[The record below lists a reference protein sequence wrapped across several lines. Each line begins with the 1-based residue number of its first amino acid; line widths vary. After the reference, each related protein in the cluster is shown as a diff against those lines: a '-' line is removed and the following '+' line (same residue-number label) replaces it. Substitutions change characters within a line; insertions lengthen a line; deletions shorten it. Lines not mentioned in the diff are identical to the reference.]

1 MPNSYGSGNVS
12 LSKSTLKDTKEDIR
26 INQLLPEEVLRD
38 KTKLQELLQAYYKFL
53 NIDQFNF
60 TETKTFTDLITENDA
75 TFRIEDPE
83 LKNNQ
88 FFQSGSTSSMTIA
101 YEETI
106 LVNGQNVVL
115 NQTVTHP
122 IIFTGNN
129 RNVFIVNGNN
139 LPSTLEKS
147 TIPRG
152 KTFRVKSTTANP
164 FSVAAHPNNPSGGTI
179 DLNGKTATLTTVVTT
194 HVGPGPSYVLNEIER
209 NIDIDRNDEIYLDK
223 IQKEIAP
230 ILPRNATTEKR
241 TLYKQIIDFYKLRGS
256 EDSLKTFFR
265 IVFNEEI
272 EIEFPID
279 KTLIPSS
286 GRWEENSNLVLGGQY
301 LDNKG
306 QVSNNIKLHDGN
318 KFQKFSYVV
327 KGGVQLD
334 NWKDAF
340 KKLVHPAGFK
350 FFGEILIL
358 LALVNNGNPA
368 TQRTTSPFRKTLP
381 TIDGISRQLFSA
393 MPFRVPGVIGI
404 EDVPVL
410 IEAFASFF
418 TPSID
423 VIRGQIANIQLNF
436 TGGQLNLMTANPPGV
451 QIINPGS
458 GYIALPSITFTSNS
472 GATNPV
478 ISFGSSASD
487 LTADGGIDPDKITIV
502 PDGSGNPQRGA
513 NITSIL
519 ASIEAPKNASNVD
532 MTGKIVSLRLHGL
545 ADKIY
550 NSAPTLSFSAPTQK
564 DSSGNLIGTTAQGV
578 FTLDGEGEISGFN
591 LTNNGSGYILDPT
604 ISLTT
609 GSQNEDRVKE
619 DLVKNI
625 ISLNH
630 QGTLAE
636 GNFRT
641 NINNNYINNKRSNLT
656 TRLYNRNTEISHFGS
671 KTIENLSVND
681 INSISTKTFINIE

>member
-1 MPNSYGSGNVS
+1 MPDDYSSGSLKLN
-12 LSKSTLKDTKEDIR
+12 KNTLNQTKEDIR
-26 INQLLPEEVLRD
+26 LGQLIPADILKD
-38 KTKLQELLQAYYKFL
+38 KTKLQQLLKAYYKFL
-53 NIDQFNF
+53 NIDEF
-60 TETKTFTDLITENDA
+60 TYLTTESFEDTILDNKA
-75 TFRIEDPE
+75 VFRISDPE
-83 LKNNQ
+83 LKNNK
-88 FFQSGSTSSMTIA
+88 FFQDPSGTVTTVKITNTDGSVPPDPDNVLDAQGFLVADADNIVISNGNDLPESLTQDTIA
-101 YEETI
+101 
-106 LVNGQNVVL
+106 
-115 NQTVTHP
+115 
-122 IIFTGNN
+122 
-129 RNVFIVNGNN
+129 
-139 LPSTLEKS
+139 
-147 TIPRG
+147 RG
-152 KTFRVKSTTANP
+152 KTLTINNIPARPFTA
-164 FSVAAHPNNPSGGTI
+164 F
-179 DLNGKTATLTTVVTT
+179 NGMKATVTTVVVNYT
-194 HVGPGPSYVLNEIER
+194 GPGPSYVLNEIER
-209 NIDIDRNDEIYLDK
+209 NIDIDEADSIYLDK

-230 ILPRNATTEKR
+230 ILPRNVTVDKR

-256 EDSLKTFFR
+256 EDAIKTFFR
-265 IVFNEEI
+265 IVFNDIAEVET
-272 EIEFPID
+272 PID

-286 GRWEENSNLVLGGQY
+286 GKWEPNANIAGGGQY
-301 LDNKG
+301 LNNKG
-306 QVSNNIKLHDGN
+306 FLSDNIKIHDSDR
-318 KFQKFSYVV
+318 FHKFSYVV
-327 KGGVQLD
+327 KSGQTID
-334 NWKDAF
+334 KWRNAF

-358 LALVNNGNPA
+358 LQLVNAGNPA
-368 TQRTTSPFRKTLP
+368 TQRLSAPFRKTLP
-381 TIDGISRQLFSA
+381 QIGDTQRELFSA
-393 MPFRVPGVIGI
+393 MAYRPPGVIGI
-404 EDVPVL
+404 EDIPVL
-410 IEAFASFF
+410 VEAFAASFGPGI
-418 TPSID
+418 TA
-423 VIRGQIANIQLNF
+423 IRGEVANIQLNF

-487 LTADGGIDPDKITIV
+487 LTADGGIDPDKITISNR
-502 PDGSGNPQRGA
+502 GSS
-513 NITSIL
+513 ITSIL

-578 FTLDGEGEISGFN
+578 FTLDAEGEISGFN

-619 DLVKNI
+619 DLIKKI

>member
-1 MPNSYGSGNVS
+1 MPDDYSSGSLKLN
-12 LSKSTLKDTKEDIR
+12 KNTLNQTKEDIR
-26 INQLLPEEVLRD
+26 LGQLIPADILKD
-38 KTKLQELLQAYYKFL
+38 KTKLQQLLKAYYKFL
-53 NIDQFNF
+53 NIDEF
-60 TETKTFTDLITENDA
+60 TYLTTESFEDTILDNKA
-75 TFRIEDPE
+75 VFRISDPE
-83 LKNNQ
+83 LKNNK
-88 FFQSGSTSSMTIA
+88 FFQDPSGTVTTVKITNTDGSVPPDPDNVLDAQGFLVADADNIVISNGNDLPESLTQDTIA
-101 YEETI
+101 
-106 LVNGQNVVL
+106 
-115 NQTVTHP
+115 
-122 IIFTGNN
+122 
-129 RNVFIVNGNN
+129 
-139 LPSTLEKS
+139 
-147 TIPRG
+147 RG
-152 KTFRVKSTTANP
+152 KTLTINNITNRPFTA
-164 FSVAAHPNNPSGGTI
+164 F
-179 DLNGKTATLTTVVTT
+179 NGMKATVTTVVVNYT
-194 HVGPGPSYVLNEIER
+194 GPGPSYVLNEIER
-209 NIDIDRNDEIYLDK
+209 NIDIDEADSIYLDK

-230 ILPRNATTEKR
+230 ILPRNVTVDKR

-256 EDSLKTFFR
+256 EDAIKTFFR
-265 IVFNEEI
+265 IVFNDIAEVET
-272 EIEFPID
+272 PID

-286 GRWEENSNLVLGGQY
+286 GKWEPNANIAGGGQY
-301 LDNKG
+301 LNNKG
-306 QVSNNIKLHDGN
+306 FLSDNIKIHDSDR
-318 KFQKFSYVV
+318 FHKFSYVV
-327 KGGVQLD
+327 KSGQTID
-334 NWKDAF
+334 KWKNAF

-358 LALVNNGNPA
+358 LQLVNAGNPA
-368 TQRTTSPFRKTLP
+368 TQRLSAPFRKTLP
-381 TIDGISRQLFSA
+381 QIGDTQRELFSA
-393 MPFRVPGVIGI
+393 MAYRPPGVIGI
-404 EDVPVL
+404 EDIPVL
-410 IEAFASFF
+410 VEAFAASFGPGI
-418 TPSID
+418 TA
-423 VIRGQIANIQLNF
+423 IRGEVANIQLNF

-578 FTLDGEGEISGFN
+578 FTLDAEGEISGFN

>member
-1 MPNSYGSGNVS
+1 MPNSYGSGNIS
-12 LSKSTLKDTKEDIR
+12 LSKSTLKDTREDIR

-38 KTKLQELLQAYYKFL
+38 KTKLKELLEAYYKFL

-83 LKNNQ
+83 LKNNK
-88 FFQSGSTSSMTIA
+88 FFQQGSTSTMTIA
-101 YEETI
+101 YDETI
-106 LVNGQNVVL
+106 LVNGENVVL
-115 NQTVTHP
+115 QQTKNIPLV
-122 IIFTGNN
+122 FTGQNA
-129 RNVFIVNGNN
+129 NVSIVNGNN
-139 LPSTLEKS
+139 LPDTLEKS
-147 TIPRG
+147 TVARG
-152 KTFRVKSTTANP
+152 KTFRVKSTGISPFTATP
-164 FSVAAHPNNPSGGTI
+164 HANNPIQTPI
-179 DLNGKTATLTTVVTT
+179 DLNGKVATLTTIVVT

-265 IVFNEEI
+265 IVFNEDI

-286 GRWEENSNLVLGGQY
+286 GRWEPNSNLVSGGQY

-358 LALVNNGNPA
+358 LALVNNGNPD
-368 TQRTTSPFRKTLP
+368 TQRASSPFRKTLP

-451 QIINPGS
+451 QVINRGS

-478 ISFGSSASD
+478 ISFGGSASD

-502 PDGSGNPQRGA
+502 NDGGGNPQRGA
-513 NITSIL
+513 NITSIV
-519 ASIEAPKNASNVD
+519 ASVAGPKNASNVD
-532 MTGKIVSLRLHGL
+532 MTGKIVNLRLFGQ
-545 ADKIY
+545 ANKVY
-550 NSAPTLSFSAPTQK
+550 SSAPVIQFTAPTAK
-564 DSSGNLIGTTAQGV
+564 DADGNLTGTTATA
-578 FTLDGEGEISGFN
+578 TLQLDSEGEISGFTI
-591 LTNNGSGYILDPT
+591 TNPGSGYILDPDVNL
-604 ISLTT
+604 IT
-609 GSQNEDRVKE
+609 GSQNEDRVQE
-619 DLVKNI
+619 DFVKQI
-625 ISLNH
+625 LSLNH
-630 QGTLAE
+630 QGNLHDGTH
-636 GNFRT
+636 RT
-641 NINNNYINNKRSNLT
+641 IINNSMRKRQGSNAT
-656 TRLYNRNTEISHFGS
+656 TRLYNRNA
-671 KTIENLSVND
+671 TIEAFGTEEIQNFDAND
-681 INSISTKTFINIE
+681 INNIDIQTYINIE

>member
-75 TFRIEDPE
+75 TFRIEDPD

-129 RNVFIVNGNN
+129 ANVSIVNGNN
-139 LPSTLEKS
+139 LPATLEKS
-147 TIPRG
+147 TVARG
-152 KTFRVKSTTANP
+152 KTFRVVSTTANP
-164 FSVAAHPNNPSGGTI
+164 FTVAAHPNNPSGGTI

-286 GRWEENSNLVLGGQY
+286 GNWEENSNLVLGGQY

-306 QVSNNIKLHDGN
+306 FVSNNIKLHDGN

-334 NWKDAF
+334 EWKDAF

-410 IEAFASFF
+410 VEAFASFF
-418 TPSID
+418 TPSVD
-423 VIRGQIANIQLNF
+423 VIRGQIVNIQLNF
-436 TGGQLNLMTANPPGV
+436 TGGQLNTMAMNPPGV
-451 QIINPGS
+451 EVINPGS

-472 GATNPV
+472 GATNPT
-478 ISFGSSASD
+478 ITFGSGASD
-487 LTADGGIDPDKITIV
+487 LTADGGIDPDKITISNR
-502 PDGSGNPQRGA
+502 GSS
-513 NITSIL
+513 ITSIV
-519 ASIEAPKNASNVD
+519 AAVDVPRNASNAD
-532 MTGKIVSLRLHGL
+532 MTNKIVNLRLSNLG
-545 ADKIY
+545 DKIY
-550 NSAPTLSFSAPTQK
+550 NTAPTIQFSAPTAR
-564 DSSGNLIGTTAQGV
+564 DVDGNLSGTKAVATVQ
-578 FTLDGEGEISGFN
+578 LDAEGEISGFTI
-591 LTNNGSGYILDPT
+591 TNPGSGYILDPKVDF
-604 ISLTT
+604 IS
-609 GSQNEDRVKE
+609 GAQNEDRVKE
-619 DLVKNI
+619 DLIKKI

-636 GNFRT
+636 GNMRT
-641 NINNNYINNKRSNLT
+641 IINNSVRNRRNSSASHRV
-656 TRLYNRNTEISHFGS
+656 YNRNISLETFSNEEIQNFDA
-671 KTIENLSVND
+671 ND
-681 INSISTKTFINIE
+681 INNREIQSYINIE